1 MSKLQ
6 EQINKYN
13 SQLNLLNMNKFL
25 NRKKIKTLK
34 KVIQALEEGL
44 RKDVLTPS
52 VTGLDESQGAVD
64 KNNYPTYAGQ
74 IKAIN
79 EMYNN
84 RTDYA
89 GEFLRSVID
98 TRTAFIIGE
107 GITIKCNNKAT
118 VKWINDFLNVNKLR
132 GSKIIDHVT
141 ITEMEGKI
149 PLILFPEKSS
159 NPDKKGDI
167 KVRSYSYYRAP
178 YEVFTKENNDE
189 EYEKITF
196 QKNQQ
201 EAKIDDVKSDR
212 FVYIKTGGSPDRLNN
227 TPPRIANILTDIE
240 NASRCKYDMRKNN
253 HLFGRVT
260 PYFETETASE
270 AKSLFEK
277 IQAVMWKVGKA
288 FAGTAKFS
296 LVEPSGNAIN
306 ALKEEL
312 IIYMKHISL
321 NTGIPLQWLAYPEL
335 LSNRATAENMAET
348 INFATI
354 KERTLWEEGLKELIQ
369 KAMIIAFEKGWIS
382 SAAYK
387 PNDFEIEIP
396 QVSIALLERL
406 MNIWVP
412 LAESGY
418 ISKITT
424 MGMIPGIDPT
434 KEKEFIE
441 TEKNENMERM
451 QNSLLGKNAIGK
463 AIENNNKKDENMNEE
478 ENNVEEEKEG
488 NK

>member
-1 MSKLQ
+1 MSKIQ
-6 EQINKYN
+6 EQINKYT
-13 SQLNLLNMNKFL
+13 SQISFLERNKFL
-25 NRKKIKTLK
+25 NRKKIKIIR
-34 KVIQALEEGL
+34 KVVQALEEGL

-52 VTGLDESQGAVD
+52 VTGLTESQGAVD
-64 KNNYPTYAGQ
+64 KNNYPTYSGQ
-74 IKAIN
+74 VKTIN

-98 TRTAFIIGE
+98 TRVAFIIGE
-107 GITIKCNNKAT
+107 GITIKSNIKAT
-118 VKWINDFLNVNKLR
+118 VKWINEFLDYNKLR

-141 ITEMEGKI
+141 ITEMEGKV
-149 PLILFPEKSS
+149 PLILFPKKSN
-159 NPDKKGDI
+159 NPDRKGEI
-167 KVRSYSYYRAP
+167 KVRSYTYYKAP
-178 YEVFTKENNDE
+178 YEVFTKKDDDE

-196 QKNQQ
+196 QENEN
-201 EAKIDDVKSDR
+201 EAKIDEVKNDR

-227 TPPRIANILTDIE
+227 TPPKIANVLTDIE

-260 PYFETETASE
+260 PYFETVTSAE

-277 IQAVMWKVGKA
+277 IQAIAWKVGKA

-296 LVEPSGNAIN
+296 LVEPSGNAIA

-312 IIYMKHISL
+312 LIYMKHISL

-335 LSNRATAENMAET
+335 LSNRSTSENMTET
-348 INFATI
+348 INYSTI

-369 KAMIIAFEKGWIS
+369 KAMVMAFDKGWIS

-396 QVSIALLERL
+396 QVSIALLERI

-412 LAESGY
+412 LAEADY
-418 ISKITT
+418 IDKRTVR
-424 MGMIPGIDPT
+424 GMLPGIDPT
-434 KEKEFIE
+434 KEEEFIE
-441 TEKNENMERM
+441 ESKEKNMERM

-463 AIENNNKKDENMNEE
+463 AIENNNKKDGNNNE
-478 ENNVEEEKEG
+478 ENNIEEEA
-488 NK
+488 NKRPD